1 MVEERL
7 RKEEILFKKGGQ
19 NTYEVP
25 FIREF
30 YQKHFLLMSKVGLG
44 AEEDN
49 IYFCHCESLNLH
61 SLIAF

>member
-1 MVEERL
+1 MKSLLLESST
-7 RKEEILFKKGGQ
+7 K
-19 NTYEVP
+19 
-25 FIREF
+25 
-30 YQKHFLLMSKVGLG
+30 KHFLLMSKVGLG